1 MYGTITK
8 YMGTAY
14 TGLGISHKYAE
25 LITSA
30 KETVFLKCPPTTA
43 ISTLLNR
50 IGTHYV
56 KRGLHIDKFMNP
68 AKPDQTDAIFV
79 KGPNLLYIQAS
90 HPVALEPSDIGGRH
104 RVVSFYDIYDESKL
118 REQNEWIVENLEEA
132 EITLE
137 KALASLADAKKIH
150 DEWEAHNIKRMM
162 WEQHEKLI
170 ETLEEE
176 LFGTMTLNKKS
187 TVSHRL
193 IGSLTSAGA
202 CDFIPSI
209 TKRLKRR
216 LLIKGLPGTGKST
229 IMKALGS
236 EAEKRGFD
244 VLYGWCG
251 LDPEGVDLVLFPEL
265 SICLFDATKP
275 HNYEPEEKG
284 DEIVDLVAMCEVN
297 KEAEEDIELISK
309 AYREKILDATGYMQA
324 YAQAEK
330 EVKITMDVAIK
341 EAVFEKKAQKVID
354 IS

>member
-50 IGTHYV
+50 IGTHCV

-79 KGPNLLYIQAS
+79 KGQNLLYLQAS

-265 SICLFDATKP
+265 SICLFDATNP

-284 DEIVDLVAMCEVN
+284 DEIVDLVAMCEGN
-297 KEAEEDIELISK
+297 KEAEEEIELISK

-330 EVKITMDVAIK
+330 AVKITMDAAIK
-341 EAVFEKKAQKVID
+341 EAVFNKKAQKVID